1 MTPAPIF
8 CDAGDVDNPEKL
20 WGMGSMVKAHWWG
33 PLERTLLLPAIKFRS
48 ELSAIGRV
56 VRIHAAN
63 DAPEGWR
70 VTLNYGPEVSGDPPT
85 EFNPSQ
91 LRWVAQ

>member
-8 CDAGDVDNPEKL
+8 RDAGDTNDERA
-20 WGMGSMVKAHWWG
+20 WGMGSMVRAHWWA
-33 PLERTLLLPAIKFRS
+33 PPERTSLIPAIKFRN
-48 ELSAIGRV
+48 EFTAIGRV

-70 VTLNYGPEVSGDPPT
+70 ITLDFGPDVPGDPPT

-91 LRWVAQ
+91 LRWIEP